1 MKLEE
6 IDILA
11 YHKGKIEY
19 KPKKETVKL
28 YKALKTH
35 ASGEV
40 PVEIIDVR
48 RPNEPDEIKAYR

>member
-6 IDILA
+6 IDILS

-28 YKALKTH
+28 YKSLKTH
-35 ASGEV
+35 ANGEV
-40 PVEIIDVR
+40 SDG
-48 RPNEPDEIKAYR
+48 DYRCAPPE